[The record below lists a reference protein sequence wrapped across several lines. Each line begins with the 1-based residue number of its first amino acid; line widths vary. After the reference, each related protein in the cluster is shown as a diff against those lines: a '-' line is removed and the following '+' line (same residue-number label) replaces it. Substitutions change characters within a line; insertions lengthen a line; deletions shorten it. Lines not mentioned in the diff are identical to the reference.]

1 MDLTN
6 EDVADVLALLD
17 SLPYDELDLQ
27 TARFRLVL
35 RRTPDGWTQAVQTRS
50 APNMLDASAPG
61 AVPGPGASGSPGPDA
76 SGAPATAPMTHRG
89 GYNRSDGPSG
99 RSGSNADGA
108 DETEAATGALGPP
121 LDAGAPGPPGPLD
134 PGASEAAPSSLGP
147 GASGAAPMEHRRRYS
162 DTDVPSVSLGEGAD
176 LADREADGASGESG
190 ELDDGLRER
199 LGGESGL
206 VAVRAPLPGTF
217 YRAPRPGAAPFV
229 EVGSR
234 VDPDTVVGIVETMKL
249 MNSVTAGVAGAVAE
263 ICLGNAEFAAHGAT
277 LLRIRAD

>member
-35 RRTPDGWTQAVQTRS
+35 RRTPDGWTQSVQTRS
-50 APNMLDASAPG
+50 APNVLEAGP
-61 AVPGPGASGSPGPDA
+61 PGP
-76 SGAPATAPMTHRG
+76 PATASGPPGSPPAVSGPPGPSIATPDTQVTLAAAPDLSGASITAPMAHRG
-89 GYNRSDGPSG
+89 GYNRSNGPSG
-99 RSGSNADGA
+99 RLASDTDGA
-108 DETEAATGALGPP
+108 DETGAATGVPVGEAEAGGSGG
-121 LDAGAPGPPGPLD
+121 DAG
-134 PGASEAAPSSLGP
+134 
-147 GASGAAPMEHRRRYS
+147 
-162 DTDVPSVSLGEGAD
+162 GE
-176 LADREADGASGESG
+176 
-190 ELDDGLRER
+190 
-199 LGGESGL
+199 L